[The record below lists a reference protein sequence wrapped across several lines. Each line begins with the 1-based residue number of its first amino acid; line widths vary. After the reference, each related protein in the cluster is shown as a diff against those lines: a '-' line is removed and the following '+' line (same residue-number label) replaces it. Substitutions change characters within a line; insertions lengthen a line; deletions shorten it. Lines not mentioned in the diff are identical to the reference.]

1 MISWS
6 LLDHVWTNREEF
18 TLHRKTFQRVTTD
31 QFGPR
36 ACGHRHPHAATTITQ
51 LIAYKQYKCSSPPL
65 AHFDR
70 RIARRGNQLAHA
82 PFRPFR
88 PSIRT
93 ETPPTF
99 CILCV
104 ATSACCW
111 SPPSRELYRS
121 RPPHA
126 HTRTLSPSHRV
137 RPVELRRRS
146 SPAPPATPTR
156 PVRSGLSTACLPAL
170 STEPLTSV
178 TKRICPQ

>member
-1 MISWS
+1 MSGPTEKS
-6 LLDHVWTNREEF
+6 LRSIERRSKF
-18 TLHRKTFQRVTTD
+18 SKRATTD
-31 QFGPR
+31 QLSPH
-36 ACGHRHPHAATTITQ
+36 ACGKRHPHAATTTQ
-51 LIAYKQYKCSSPPL
+51 LIAYKQYRCSSPPL
-65 AHFDR
+65 ANFDR
-70 RIARRGNQLAHA
+70 RIARRGNQLAHS

-99 CILCV
+99 CTLCV
-104 ATSACCW
+104 APSACW

-126 HTRTLSPSHRV
+126 HTRTLSPSHCV

-146 SPAPPATPTR
+146 SPEPAATPTR